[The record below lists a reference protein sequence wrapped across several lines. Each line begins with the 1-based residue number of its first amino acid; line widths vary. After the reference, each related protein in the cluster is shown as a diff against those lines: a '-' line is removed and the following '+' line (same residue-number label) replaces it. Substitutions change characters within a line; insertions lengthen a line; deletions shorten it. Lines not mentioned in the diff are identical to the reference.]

1 LEAREKI
8 TLGGRTIEVIA
19 APGHTA
25 GQMCFYFPDE
35 GIFLAGDHVLP
46 DITPNLSPDIFRLE
60 YRPLK
65 SFLESL
71 GAIRDLPVRMVYP
84 AHGEPFPD
92 LRRRV
97 DEMKE
102 HHAERTQ
109 LIVAALQGKEKTAF
123 EVSGVIF
130 GTELPEFDQFLALNE
145 TYVHLVEL
153 MDNSVVRTGERGGLV
168 LYRTA

>member
-1 LEAREKI
+1 
-8 TLGGRTIEVIA
+8 
-19 APGHTA
+19 
-25 GQMCFYFPDE
+25 
-35 GIFLAGDHVLP
+35 
-46 DITPNLSPDIFRLE
+46 
-60 YRPLK
+60 
-65 SFLESL
+65 
-71 GAIRDLPVRMVYP
+71 MVYP

-109 LIVAALQGKEKTAF
+109 LIVEALRGKEKTAF

-145 TYVHLVEL
+145 TYVHIVEL
-153 MDNSVVRTGERGGLV
+153 MDKGFVMTGERGGLV